1 MSPRTEQELDA
12 IYELANQFWA
22 VIRISGYSREIAIDA
37 LEHALGKLLI
47 EVLNDHDELAWYL
60 NVISNRM
67 HGLMEYQ
74 LSGEWPERWPPEGA
88 Q

>member
-1 MSPRTEQELDA
+1 MSPRSEQEIDA
-12 IYELANQFWA
+12 IADLANQFCA
-22 VIRISGYSREIAIDA
+22 VAYLSGYNREIIIDA
-37 LEHALGKLLI
+37 LEHVLGRMLV

-67 HGLMEYQ
+67 HGHMEYQ

-88 Q
+88 P